1 MKTKPSKPKP
11 APHWSRC
18 FLEHAAEEAARAR
31 RHAKECQYLLAHTAI
46 IRRDVWLHAALLAQE
61 KLK

>member
-18 FLEHAAEEAARAR
+18 FLEHAARETAWARSR
-31 RHAKECQYLLAHTAI
+31 AKECDYAGAYVAL